1 MAEVNL
7 SSEQLDKLKAA
18 MARVKGKNAQ
28 AAQPA
33 AQQPP
38 AAQQAA
44 VQRQQA
50 AEAGAAQDTAPEST
64 VAVETKALPVE
75 SNLAEG
81 TYLRVEED
89 EMAAWLYL
97 APPDEGQTY
106 TRRDLEN
113 YLELQGVV
121 KGYHSSNLSA
131 MIKKKVYDREIL
143 VARGAQSKPGTDG
156 WFEYLFSPEEHC
168 GPRVNEDGSVDYS
181 SMSALQNVHKGDKV
195 AIYHYAV
202 QGENGYTVTGGEMKA
217 DPVRDLPPMRGKGIT
232 RENGTYYAQSDG
244 KIEVKDGKIDIQNVH
259 EIMGDVDA
267 IIGKIEFFGDI
278 IINGNVEGGIV
289 IRAGRNIEIHGTTGA
304 ATLFAGGDVML
315 TRGIQGGGKISAR
328 GNVFAEFIEN
338 TTVDAGGLVQC
349 NVILNAK
356 VNARDKVITT
366 GKRGAII
373 GGYTHALKSIEA
385 MTAGNDV
392 ELKTVLHCGYEPESF
407 DKLLEAR
414 RKETEI
420 KERLS
425 KLVDTMTEALREKR
439 MRGASTAKNTEA
451 SLLEWNRLKDEYFAE
466 LDKVGKEREELETTM
481 EEGRDSYIKVDGNI
495 YRNVVISVNAEQMT
509 LDRNTCFMKY
519 AAEKGVIEG
528 TVIVHS

>member
-44 VQRQQA
+44 VQRQPA

-244 KIEVKDGKIDIQNVH
+244 KIEVKDGKIDIL
-259 EIMGDVDA
+259 GDVDA

>member
-7 SSEQLDKLKAA
+7 SSEQLNKLKAA
-18 MARVKGKNAQ
+18 MARAKGLDPQ
-28 AAQPA
+28 AALQQPA
-33 AQQPP
+33 
-38 AAQQAA
+38 
-44 VQRQQA
+44 VRQ
-50 AEAGAAQDTAPEST
+50 AEAGETKAESETAAETA
-64 VAVETKALPVE
+64 VAVETRKPPTE

-81 TYLRVEED
+81 TYLRIDED

-97 APPDEGQTY
+97 TPPAEGQTY
-106 TRRDLEN
+106 TKRDLEN
-113 YLELQGVV
+113 YLELNGVI

-131 MIKKKVYDREIL
+131 MVKKKVYEREIL
-143 VARGAQSKPGTDG
+143 VARGAETKPGMDG
-156 WFEYLFSPEEHC
+156 YFEYLFAPEEHV
-168 GPRVNEDGSVDYS
+168 GPKVNEDGSVDYS

-195 AIYHYAV
+195 AVYHYAV
-202 QGENGYTVTGGEMKA
+202 QGVDGYTVVGGQMKA

-232 RENGTYYAQSDG
+232 RENGVYYAQSDG
-244 KIEVKDGKIDIQNVH
+244 KIEVKEGKIDIQNVH

-267 IIGKIEFFGDI
+267 IIGKIEFFGDV

-289 IRAGRNIEIHGTTGA
+289 IRAGRNIEVHGTTGA
-304 ATLFAGGDVML
+304 ASLFAGGDVML

-338 TTVDAGGLVQC
+338 TTVDAGGLVQA

-356 VNARDKVITT
+356 VSAKDKVISI

-373 GGYTHALKSIEA
+373 GGSVHALKGIEA

-392 ELKTVLHCGYEPESF
+392 ELKTALHCGYAPESF

-414 RKETEI
+414 RKEAEL
-420 KERLS
+420 KEKLS

-439 MRGASTAKNTEA
+439 MRGASTSKNTEA
-451 SLLEWNRLKDEYFAE
+451 SLLEWNRLKDEYFVE
-466 LDKVGKEREELETTM
+466 LDKVGKEREELESTM
-481 EEGRDSYIKVDGNI
+481 EEGRDSYIKIDGNI
-495 YRNVVISVNAEQMT
+495 YRNVVIGINAEQMT
-509 LDRNTCFMKY
+509 LDRNTCFMRY

-528 TVIVHS
+528 TVIIHN

>member
-7 SSEQLDKLKAA
+7 SAEQLNKLKAA
-18 MARVKGKNAQ
+18 MARAKGLDPQ
-28 AAQPA
+28 AALQQPTAAKPAPA
-33 AQQPP
+33 AEEP
-38 AAQQAA
+38 QAA
-44 VQRQQA
+44 PENA
-50 AEAGAAQDTAPEST
+50 AETA
-64 VAVETKALPVE
+64 VAVETRTPPTE

-81 TYLRVEED
+81 TYLRIDED

-97 APPDEGQTY
+97 TPPAEGQTY
-106 TRRDLEN
+106 TKRDLEN
-113 YLELQGVV
+113 YLELNGVV

-131 MIKKKVYDREIL
+131 MVKKKVYDREIL
-143 VARGAQSKPGTDG
+143 VARGEETKPGTDG
-156 WFEYLFSPEEHC
+156 YFEYLFAPEEHV
-168 GPRVNEDGSVDYS
+168 GPKVNEDGSVDYS

-195 AIYHYAV
+195 AVYHYAV
-202 QGENGYTVTGGEMKA
+202 QGVDGYTVVGGQMKA

-232 RENGTYYAQSDG
+232 RENGVYYAQSDG
-244 KIEVKDGKIDIQNVH
+244 KIEVKEGKIDIQNVH

-267 IIGKIEFFGDI
+267 IIGKIEFFGDV

-338 TTVDAGGLVQC
+338 TTVDAGGLVQA
-349 NVILNAK
+349 NVILNARVSAK
-356 VNARDKVITT
+356 DKVISI

-373 GGYTHALKSIEA
+373 GGSVHALKGIEA

-392 ELKTVLHCGYEPESF
+392 ELKTALHSGYAPESF

-414 RKETEI
+414 RKEAEL
-420 KERLS
+420 KEKLS

-439 MRGASTAKNTEA
+439 MRGASTPTNTEA

-466 LDKVGKEREELETTM
+466 LDKVGKEREELETAM
-481 EEGRDSYIKVDGNI
+481 EQGRNSYIKIDGNI
-495 YRNVVISVNAEQMT
+495 YRNVVIGINAERMT
-509 LDRNTCFMKY
+509 LERSTSFMKY
-519 AAEKGVIEG
+519 AAEKGIIEG
-528 TVIVHS
+528 TVIIHN

>member
-18 MARVKGKNAQ
+18 MARAKGLNPQ
-28 AAQPA
+28 AAGQPTA
-33 AQQPP
+33 PQQP
-38 AAQQAA
+38 
-44 VQRQQA
+44 
-50 AEAGAAQDTAPEST
+50 AGAAEQAKAETAAET
-64 VAVETKALPVE
+64 AVAVEPRTPPTE

-81 TYLRVEED
+81 TYLRIEED

-97 APPDEGQTY
+97 TPPEEGQTY
-106 TRRDLEN
+106 TKRDLEN
-113 YLELQGVV
+113 YLELNGVI

-131 MIKKKVYDREIL
+131 MVKKRVYNREIL
-143 VARGAQSKPGTDG
+143 VARGEEKKPGTDG
-156 WFEYLFSPEEHC
+156 YFEYLFAPEEHI
-168 GPRVNEDGSVDYS
+168 GPKVNEDGSVDYS

-202 QGENGYTVTGGEMKA
+202 QGVNGYTVVGGEMKA

-232 RENGTYYAQSDG
+232 RENGVYYAQSDG

-289 IRAGRNIEIHGTTGA
+289 IRAGRNIEVHGTTGA
-304 ATLFAGGDVML
+304 ASLFAGGDVML
-315 TRGIQGGGKISAR
+315 SRGIQGGGKISAR

-338 TTVDAGGLVQC
+338 TTVDAGGLVQA

-356 VNARDKVITT
+356 VTAKDKVITM

-392 ELKTVLHCGYEPESF
+392 ELKTVLHCGYEPEAF

-414 RKETEI
+414 RREAEI
-420 KERLS
+420 KEKLS

-439 MRGASTAKNTEA
+439 MRGANTSKSTEA
-451 SLLEWNRLKDEYFAE
+451 SLLEWNHLKDEYFAE
-466 LDKVGKEREELETTM
+466 LDKVGHEREELETTM

-495 YRNVVISVNAEQMT
+495 YRNVVVSINAEKMT
-509 LDRNTCFMKY
+509 LDRNTCFMRY

-528 TVIVHS
+528 TVIVHN

>member
-7 SSEQLDKLKAA
+7 SAEQLNKLKAA
-18 MARVKGKNAQ
+18 MARAKGLDPQAVLQQTAAAKPAPTAGETQ
-28 AAQPA
+28 AAPED
-33 AQQPP
+33 
-38 AAQQAA
+38 
-44 VQRQQA
+44 A
-50 AEAGAAQDTAPEST
+50 AETA
-64 VAVETKALPVE
+64 VAVETRTPPTE

-81 TYLRVEED
+81 TYLRIDDD

-97 APPDEGQTY
+97 APPKEGQTY
-106 TRRDLEN
+106 TKRDLEN
-113 YLELQGVV
+113 YLELNGVV

-131 MIKKKVYDREIL
+131 MVKKKVYDREIL
-143 VARGAQSKPGTDG
+143 VAKGAETQPGTDG
-156 WFEYLFSPEEHC
+156 YFEYLFEPEEHV
-168 GPRVNEDGSVDYS
+168 GPKVNEDGSVDYS

-202 QGENGYTVTGGEMKA
+202 QGVDGYTVVGGQMKA

-232 RENGTYYAQSDG
+232 RENGVYYAQSDG

-267 IIGKIEFFGDI
+267 IIGKIEFFGDV

-304 ATLFAGGDVML
+304 ASLFAGGDVML

-338 TTVDAGGLVQC
+338 TSVDAGGQVQA

-356 VNARDKVITT
+356 ISAKDKVISI
-366 GKRGAII
+366 GRRGAII
-373 GGYTHALKSIEA
+373 GGSVHALKGIEA
-385 MTAGNDV
+385 MTAGNDA
-392 ELKTVLHCGYEPESF
+392 ELRTVLHSGYAPESF
-407 DKLLEAR
+407 DRLLEAR
-414 RKETEI
+414 RRETEI
-420 KERLS
+420 REKLS

-439 MRGASTAKNTEA
+439 MRSAGASGNTEA
-451 SLLEWNRLKDEYFAE
+451 SLLEWNHLKDEYFAE
-466 LDKVGKEREELETTM
+466 LDRIGHEREELEAAM
-481 EEGRDSYIKVDGNI
+481 EAGRESYIKIDGSI
-495 YRNVVISVNAEQMT
+495 CRNVVIGINAESMT
-509 LDRNTCFMKY
+509 LERSTSFMKY

-528 TVIVHS
+528 TVIIHN

>member
-7 SSEQLDKLKAA
+7 SAEQLNKLKAA
-18 MARVKGKNAQ
+18 MARAKGLDPQ
-28 AAQPA
+28 AALQPAAPAQPA
-33 AQQPP
+33 AAGETKP
-38 AAQQAA
+38 APET
-44 VQRQQA
+44 A
-50 AEAGAAQDTAPEST
+50 AETA
-64 VAVETKALPVE
+64 VAVETRTPPTE

-81 TYLRVEED
+81 TYLRIEED

-97 APPDEGQTY
+97 TPPAEGQTY
-106 TRRDLEN
+106 TKRDLEN
-113 YLELQGVV
+113 YLELNGVV

-131 MIKKKVYDREIL
+131 MVKTKVYDRELL
-143 VARGAQSKPGTDG
+143 VAKGAETQPGTDG
-156 WFEYLFSPEEHC
+156 YFEYLFAPEEHV
-168 GPRVNEDGSVDYS
+168 GPKVNEDGSVDYS

-195 AIYHYAV
+195 AVYHYAV
-202 QGENGYTVTGGEMKA
+202 QGVDGYTVVGGQMKA

-232 RENGTYYAQSDG
+232 RENGVYYAQSDG

-267 IIGKIEFFGDI
+267 IIGKIEFFGDV

-338 TTVDAGGLVQC
+338 TTVEAGGLVQA
-349 NVILNAK
+349 NVILNARVSAK
-356 VNARDKVITT
+356 NKVISI

-373 GGYTHALKSIEA
+373 GGSVHALKGIEA

-392 ELKTVLHCGYEPESF
+392 ELKTALHCGYAPESF

-414 RKETEI
+414 RKEAEI
-420 KERLS
+420 KEKLS
-425 KLVDTMTEALREKR
+425 RLVDTMTEALREKR
-439 MRGASTAKNTEA
+439 MRGASTSKNTEA
-451 SLLEWNRLKDEYFAE
+451 SLLEWNRLKDEYFVE
-466 LDKVGKEREELETTM
+466 LDKVGKEREELESTM
-481 EEGRDSYIKVDGNI
+481 EEGRDSYIKIDGNI
-495 YRNVVISVNAEQMT
+495 YRNVVIGINAEQMT
-509 LDRNTCFMKY
+509 LDRNTCFMRY
-519 AAEKGVIEG
+519 AAEKGIIEG
-528 TVIVHS
+528 TVIVHN

>member
-7 SSEQLDKLKAA
+7 SSEQLNKLKAA
-18 MARVKGKNAQ
+18 MARAKGLDPQ
-28 AAQPA
+28 AALQPAAPAQPA
-33 AQQPP
+33 A
-38 AAQQAA
+38 AAKEAQAESET
-44 VQRQQA
+44 A
-50 AEAGAAQDTAPEST
+50 AETA
-64 VAVETKALPVE
+64 VAVETRTPPTE

-81 TYLRVEED
+81 TYLRIDDD

-97 APPDEGQTY
+97 TPPAEGQTY
-106 TRRDLEN
+106 TKRDLEN
-113 YLELQGVV
+113 YLELNGVI

-131 MIKKKVYDREIL
+131 MVKKKVYDREIL
-143 VARGAQSKPGTDG
+143 VARGATVQPGTDG
-156 WFEYLFSPEEHC
+156 YFEYLFAPEEHM
-168 GPRVNEDGSVDYS
+168 GPKVNEDGSVDYS

-202 QGENGYTVTGGEMKA
+202 QGVDGYTVVGGQMKA

-232 RENGTYYAQSDG
+232 RENGVYYALSDG
-244 KIEVKDGKIDIQNVH
+244 KIEVKEGKIDIQNVH

-267 IIGKIEFFGDI
+267 IIGKIEFFGDV

-289 IRAGRNIEIHGTTGA
+289 IRAGRNIEVHGTTGA
-304 ATLFAGGDVML
+304 ASLFAGGDVML

-338 TTVDAGGLVQC
+338 TTVDAGGLVQA

-356 VNARDKVITT
+356 VSAKDRVISI

-373 GGYTHALKSIEA
+373 GGYVHALKGIEA

-392 ELKTVLHCGYEPESF
+392 ELKTMLHSGYAPESF

-414 RKETEI
+414 RREAEI
-420 KERLS
+420 KEKLS

-439 MRGASTAKNTEA
+439 MRGAGTSKNTEA
-451 SLLEWNRLKDEYFAE
+451 SLLEWNHLKDEYFAE

-481 EEGRDSYIKVDGNI
+481 EEGRDSYIKIDGNI
-495 YRNVVISVNAEQMT
+495 YRNVVIGINAEQMT
-509 LDRNTCFMKY
+509 LDRNTCYMRY

-528 TVIVHS
+528 TVIIHN